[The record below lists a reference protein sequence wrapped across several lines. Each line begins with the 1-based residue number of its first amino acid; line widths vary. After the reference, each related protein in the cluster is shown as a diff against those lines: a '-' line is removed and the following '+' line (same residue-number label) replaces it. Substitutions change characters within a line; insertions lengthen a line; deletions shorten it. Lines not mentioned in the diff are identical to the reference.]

1 MAEGKGE
8 SSSEASLSSLS
19 VKMVARRKV
28 RRLEK
33 KLELYDRQIREL
45 MEEDLSLEEMNSDK
59 STYLKE
65 DLIKRKFMETWS
77 ELCQLKKLSP
87 TIKLEE
93 KGRAPFD
100 GTPYP
105 EINRKVERLLKSE
118 EDFPD
123 YWDVAQLID
132 RANEKHSLGI
142 KDKDRQTLSRKVF
155 KEVGVRVKKSRD
167 TEWRQLLTDYTKDPT
182 EEDPGLTEPL
192 LKDTFKKS
200 LEEGQRKL
208 TDLFEEYVSRQEK
221 ECHGSCDSS
230 LHDEKEATGSSCKK
244 RREEEEGGSERE
256 KDESD
261 TAACTNDVIVMQTK
275 TEHEVIV
282 ISDED

>member
-45 MEEDLSLEEMNSDK
+45 MEQDLSLEDMNSDK

-65 DLIKRKFMETWS
+65 DLIKRKFMETWL

-93 KGRAPFD
+93 KGTGPFD

-155 KEVGVRVKKSRD
+155 KEVGERLKKSRD
-167 TEWRQLLTDYTKDPT
+167 TEWRQLLTDYSKDPT
-182 EEDPGLTEPL
+182 KEDPALTEPL
-192 LKDTFKKS
+192 LKETFKKS

-221 ECHGSCDSS
+221 ESDGSCDSS
-230 LHDEKEATGSSCKK
+230 LDEETEATGSSSKK
-244 RREEEEGGSERE
+244 RREEEGGSERE

-261 TAACTNDVIVMQTK
+261 TNGTNDVIVMGNK